1 MKKMLFIAISTISFL
16 ITGCTSDVAKEIPS
30 KLPVEESAEVQ
41 VSETDEKL
49 YTPGIKVSE
58 WMLPRQNSRMR
69 SGSVTHVMLHFTNNA
84 MRNPEDPYNLDDV
97 YALFEEYEVSA
108 HYMIGRDGEV
118 YQLVPESRVAFH
130 AGKGI
135 DLNYQH
141 YHNSFNEHSIGIEL
155 LAIGTKEEM
164 FPIVPE
170 EIYERI
176 DPADIGY
183 TEAQY
188 TALNELLVDILKRH
202 PSIKNDRE
210 HIVGHHEY
218 APVRKVDPGSLFD
231 WSKIGF

>member
-1 MKKMLFIAISTISFL
+1 MKKMLLFASL
-16 ITGCTSDVAKEIPS
+16 MVALLLAGCTSEIAKEIPS
-30 KLPVEESAEVQ
+30 DTAVEERIDDRAPER
-41 VSETDEKL
+41 ERDFFI
-49 YTPGIKVSE
+49 PGIEVTD
-58 WMLPRQNSRMR
+58 WMLPKQNSRMR

-108 HYMIGRDGEV
+108 HYMIGRDGGI
-118 YQLVPESRVAFH
+118 YHLVPESRVAFH
-130 AGKGI
+130 AGKGF

-141 YHNSFNEHSIGIEL
+141 YHNSFNEYSIGIEL

-170 EIYERI
+170 ENYERI

-210 HIVGHHEY
+210 HIVGHDEY
-218 APVRKVDPGSLFD
+218 APVRKADPGSLFD